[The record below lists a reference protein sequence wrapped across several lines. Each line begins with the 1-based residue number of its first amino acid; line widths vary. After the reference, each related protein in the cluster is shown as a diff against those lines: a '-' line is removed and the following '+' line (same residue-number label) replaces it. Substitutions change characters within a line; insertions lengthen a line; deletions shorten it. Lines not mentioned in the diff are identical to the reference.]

1 MLRITAAALLMAG
14 LAAPAW
20 SLSPED
26 VIRLKQAGVSD
37 EVVQKMIEQENRP
50 RDGSGV
56 WETEDY
62 IIYQAAPSRDGAGRS
77 RRHEDWKERRSM
89 SVADKLIIDGRS
101 AEDPQIDRRRPLP
114 SGR

>member
-1 MLRITAAALLMAG
+1 MLKVVITAMALAC

-20 SLSPED
+20 SLSTED

-37 EVVQKMIEQENRP
+37 EVVQKMIEQENQP
-50 RDGSGV
+50 REGSGV

-62 IIYQAAPSRDGAGRS
+62 IIYQAAPPRTNAN

-89 SVADKLIIDGRS
+89 SVADKLIIDSRPAGES
-101 AEDPQIDRRRPLP
+101 GPQIDRRRPLP
-114 SGR
+114 SSR